1 MQNQLGQKGLR
12 RRRTMNLFVA
22 GPIATVIVEAADV
35 AQAFSILADER
46 RMTWVFFALGKLTS
60 KTVLR

>member
-1 MQNQLGQKGLR
+1 
-12 RRRTMNLFVA
+12 MNLFVA

-46 RMTWVFFALGKLTS
+46 RMK
-60 KTVLR
+60 